1 MKEKKIITKEQVRYI
16 IKRYRIL
23 IDNFTINDDGLIDV
37 KGNVK
42 ISNGK
47 LYKLP
52 LRFGKVSG
60 NFHCNSNCLNTLI
73 GSPQWVGGSFDCSDN
88 ILNTLQHGPEKVR
101 GTYRCSDNKLIT
113 LKGCATEV
121 GRDLLCNNN
130 YLENLVGSPDK
141 IQGYFNCRM
150 NKLRSLKGA
159 PKEMFGRFH
168 ISHNR
173 LNDFSG
179 APQTMRCEIY
189 ATSNFLNN
197 IKGLPIDF
205 EGQLF
210 IDASAK
216 SINTGDIDYNKLEL
230 QLRVIN
236 KFGHN
241 FMPPQLLEHYR
252 HHKLIMKYQR
262 YYLIWT
268 IDDELDESNFLMLIE
283 DIEDG
288 LL

>member
-1 MKEKKIITKEQVRYI
+1 MRYI

-42 ISNGK
+42 ICDGK
-47 LYKLP
+47 LQKLP
-52 LRFGKVSG
+52 LRFRNVSG
-60 NFHCNSNCLNTLI
+60 NFHCNSNCLKTLI
-73 GSPQWVGGSFDCSDN
+73 GSPQWVGGSFNCSDN
-88 ILNTLQHGPEKVR
+88 DLYTLKHGPVIVR
-101 GTYRCSDNKLIT
+101 GTYRCSENNLIT
-113 LKGCATEV
+113 LKGCAIEV

-130 YLENLVGSPDK
+130 NLVNLVGSPDK
-141 IQGYFNCRM
+141 IHGYFNCKL
-150 NKLRSLKGA
+150 NKLRSLEGS

-168 ISHNR
+168 VSYNR

-179 APQTMRCEIY
+179 APQNMRCEIY

-197 IKGLPIDF
+197 LKGLPIDY

-210 IDASAK
+210 IDASTK
-216 SINTGDIDYNKLEL
+216 SLNTGEIDYNKMKV
-230 QLRVIN
+230 QLRIIN

-241 FMPPQLLEHYR
+241 FIPKQILDNYAHIN
-252 HHKLIMKYQR
+252 LIMKYQR
-262 YYLIWT
+262 YYDIWT
-268 IDDELDESNFLMLIE
+268 IDDALDEPNFDMFIE